1 MREIDGALAASR
13 QAAEQLI
20 GDAEALG
27 SDWGTPRAPGKWSP
41 SQIVE
46 HIARSLDSTVAL
58 AHGQPSSFPSLPV
71 IVHPLLRIIFRRLL
85 NARSWPK
92 GKTTPGMN
100 PEAGPPTPTEG
111 RARLQAAH
119 ARYEAACRQL
129 AARGAP
135 IRTPM
140 FGAVPVAD
148 FVRSWSS
155 TCATTGGSFLAA
167 PVARSRLPALHAGH
181 RQELERFDGA
191 AWRAE
196 VRVAVEQRLQRL
208 VVGGL
213 QDGVAA
219 DGDVAG

>member
-58 AHGQPSSFPSLPV
+58 AHGQPSSFPKLPV
-71 IVHPLLRIIFRRLL
+71 IVHPLLRIVFRRLL
-85 NARSWPK
+85 NANSWPN
-92 GKTTPGMN
+92 GKTTPAMN
-100 PEAGPPTPTEG
+100 PEAGPPTPAEG

-119 ARYEAACRQL
+119 AQYEAACREL

-148 FVRSWSS
+148 FVRFMEQHMRHHW
-155 TCATTGGSFLAA
+155 
-167 PVARSRLPALHAGH
+167 RQLPRGTS
-181 RQELERFDGA
+181 GA
-191 AWRAE
+191 
-196 VRVAVEQRLQRL
+196 
-208 VVGGL
+208 
-213 QDGVAA
+213 
-219 DGDVAG
+219 